1 MVDTQEDMAAAMKM
15 LCCNREERIIKGQL
29 LQNYAK
35 ENYVIEEKVKWLDN
49 KISLLL
55 NKGRGVQ

>member
-1 MVDTQEDMAAAMKM
+1 MKM